1 MLPNVWKWSVN
12 GKECIQP
19 SLDFGAQKG
28 ATYWLESNF
37 PEVPLIEETHS
48 GMERY
53 RHLLPLAPT
62 APVVSLGEPETPVVQ
77 TDANLWMKLEYLM
90 PTGSYKDRGACAV
103 LSHALSIGAKEVLED
118 SSGNAGSSLAAYA
131 ARAGIKANILVPQS
145 IPEVKLQSM
154 QAYGSQPLK
163 LPMNR
168 DEVAEEAKRI
178 SGNIYFASHT
188 WNPIFFHGTK
198 TFVWELW
205 LQYQKKQVDW
215 PQHMIFPTGNGTL
228 LLGTWLGLQE
238 LKLAGKL
245 PFMPRISAVQAQG
258 FEGLSKSHFEPG
270 TASTRADGIAIRKP
284 LRKLE
289 ILRAIEHTGGQIFVV
304 TEKEIAEARNK
315 LAAMGW
321 LVEYASATA
330 YAAVT
335 KTTDTQEKILI
346 PLTGNGLKNP
356 S

>member
-1 MLPNVWKWSVN
+1 MLHNAWKWSLN
-12 GKECIQP
+12 GKECTHP

-28 ATYWLESNF
+28 TPYWLESNF
-37 PEVPLIEETHS
+37 SEIPVIEETLS

-62 APVVSLGEPETPVVQ
+62 APLVSLGEPETPVVQ
-77 TDANLWMKLEYLM
+77 IDSNLWMKLEYLM

-103 LSHALSIGAKEVLED
+103 ISHALALGATEVLED

-131 ARAGIKANILVPQS
+131 ARAGIKANILVPHS
-145 IPEVKLQSM
+145 IPDAKLKSM
-154 QAYGSQPLK
+154 QAYGSSPLK

-168 DEVAEEAKRI
+168 DEVAQEAKRI
-178 SGNIYFASHT
+178 SGHAYFASHT
-188 WNPIFFHGTK
+188 WNPVFFHGTK
-198 TFVWELW
+198 TFLWELW
-205 LQYQKKQVDW
+205 LQYRKKQVDW
-215 PQHMIFPTGNGTL
+215 PQHFIFPTGNGTL

-258 FEGLSKSHFEPG
+258 FEGLSKSHFEFPA
-270 TASTRADGIAIRKP
+270 TSTRADGIAIRNP
-284 LRKLE
+284 LRKHE
-289 ILRAIEHTGGQIFVV
+289 ILRAIEHSGGQLFVV
-304 TEKEIAEARNK
+304 SEKEIEVARNK
-315 LAAMGW
+315 LASMGW

-330 YAAVT
+330 YAVLQRT
-335 KTTDTQEKILI
+335 MRKQEKILI